1 MKVEGTPDEIKNFVR
16 TENFPVDE
24 FFKPED
30 LSIHNIWVFIP
41 AVMFIIC
48 IVINVFCPTTEKW
61 TLLVNV
67 IGLCSACWLA
77 FSCQIAWKQFAITGL
92 IPVFAIVILMLSTS
106 QMTMAE
112 AMVKIEK
119 YTEECEE

>member
-48 IVINVFCPTTEKW
+48 IVINVFCPTTVKW

-77 FSCQIAWKQFAITGL
+77 FSCQIVWKQFAITGL